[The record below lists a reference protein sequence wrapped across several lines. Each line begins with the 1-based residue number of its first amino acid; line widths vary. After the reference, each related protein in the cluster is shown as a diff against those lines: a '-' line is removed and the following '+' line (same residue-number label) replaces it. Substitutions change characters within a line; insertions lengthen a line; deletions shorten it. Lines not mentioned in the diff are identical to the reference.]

1 MFDFQ
6 FNWSSEFNTNIEL
19 IDTHHQQ
26 LFKIGRDIEQLLQI
40 KCIGV
45 TDKQLLDIICELR
58 DFSGYHFYEEE
69 RLMEE
74 YHYPDI
80 VNHRKLHLAFSE
92 KIAGVRLPDLK
103 ANPVIELEKIR
114 NEVQDNLFEHILKAD
129 KQMADYILEKKNR
142 VVTASNPSPKEDPFE
157 KIYGKKICALDMTK
171 VYLYYDQTHK
181 GHTVLIHKEDAKDI
195 SRLSVLERNLFFA
208 DVARVAKAIKTIY
221 GPQAFNY
228 ASYCDME
235 TQLHMHIVP
244 KYKEQEDWGKPFLL
258 EDSKQLPLQ
267 TEYESIL
274 EALRTGL
281 R

>member
-1 MFDFQ
+1 M
-6 FNWSSEFNTNIEL
+6 
-19 IDTHHQQ
+19 
-26 LFKIGRDIEQLLQI
+26 
-40 KCIGV
+40 
-45 TDKQLLDIICELR
+45 
-58 DFSGYHFYEEE
+58 
-69 RLMEE
+69 
-74 YHYPDI
+74 
-80 VNHRKLHLAFSE
+80 
-92 KIAGVRLPDLK
+92 
-103 ANPVIELEKIR
+103 
-114 NEVQDNLFEHILKAD
+114 KAD
-129 KQMADYILEKKNR
+129 KQKWQIIYWKEKSR
-142 VVTASNPSPKEDPFE
+142 CDCRNPSPKKDPFE

-181 GHTVLIHKEDAKDI
+181 EHTVLIHKEDAKDI

-235 TQLHMHIVP
+235 TQLHMHIVQE
-244 KYKEQEDWGKPFLL
+244 YKEQEDWGKPFLL